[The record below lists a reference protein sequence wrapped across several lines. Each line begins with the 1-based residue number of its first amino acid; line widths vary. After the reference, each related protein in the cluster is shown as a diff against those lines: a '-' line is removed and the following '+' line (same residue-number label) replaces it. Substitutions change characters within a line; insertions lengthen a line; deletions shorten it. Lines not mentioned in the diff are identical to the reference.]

1 MEKRQLRNSKSK
13 TDEWIKCQSK
23 QRPGQYYMFNKATGE
38 TKWCSELKED
48 SPLNKSNDTKK
59 PASPP
64 KNISAKSIR
73 TPAQDR
79 LKRLQHDLKKEHK
92 EKLAQKQSHST
103 RRQRRQEQVVTISKE
118 NKSIAVK
125 ETKNKTPRTKSTTVI
140 TPTDSRKDCQP
151 STSKDALLVNK
162 ETDKRTNNSSS
173 QINTTIN
180 KSKQKSSKTQN
191 KKRTSAE
198 ATVDTAMK
206 RKKPSNQDLPLK
218 EKDSPNTE
226 DVKNEATSHKQTAV
240 VSGIGSGIV
249 NKIKAICKSTFNSY
263 CNAKNAL
270 SQKPLKPCIKPNS
283 FKIPKKPSG
292 AQNSANLTV
301 QIREPENRNAYEDGS
316 ESDISNNSNDISN
329 APMTI
334 VMKGTATPSNGDATV
349 DFKAIAL
356 TTLPPSQL
364 YASPNRA
371 LPAYP
376 QGSANSR
383 LERLR
388 NSLTQQAFSSGQ
400 KMSTPTRLC
409 ASACSSALA
418 CVLRDTTMADESTE
432 NIDEPM
438 DWMPIEEMK
447 TETIEL
453 SSNESSNQQAETMG
467 EYYGTVNE
475 NLLRY
480 AVEQKVA
487 AAGTIGRWLND
498 YYYFVLDT
506 NVLLQHLAFLEELC
520 HMKLCDTGGTI
531 LYIPYSVLQELDK
544 LKQFAVGDG
553 TKVLAVRA
561 IKYLN
566 SKFETKNKHL
576 QAQSALSELEH
587 LVEITSPD
595 DRIIN
600 CCLQVKQ
607 QIDHVILLTEDI
619 NLRNKAICNNILVST
634 KSDLLAK
641 HT

>member
-1 MEKRQLRNSKSK
+1 MEKRQLRNSTSKS
-13 TDEWIKCQSK
+13 DEWIKCQSK

-38 TKWCSELKED
+38 TKWCSEFKD
-48 SPLNKSNDTKK
+48 GIPLSTKTGDT
-59 PASPP
+59 
-64 KNISAKSIR
+64 AKSAAAPNSIITKSMR

-92 EKLAQKQSHST
+92 EKSTQKQNNNT
-103 RRQRRQEQVVTISKE
+103 RRQRSQEQVVATSKE
-118 NKSIAVK
+118 NATK
-125 ETKNKTPRTKSTTVI
+125 ERNVQKNKNARTKPTAVI
-140 TPTDSRKDCQP
+140 TALDSKRDCQP
-151 STSKDALLVNK
+151 STSKNALLLSV
-162 ETDKRTNNSSS
+162 ETEKRTTNKSPQKNAAA
-173 QINTTIN
+173 N
-180 KSKQKSSKTQN
+180 KSKQKSPQSQT
-191 KKRTSAE
+191 KKRTSTDAGE
-198 ATVDTAMK
+198 EPIK
-206 RKKPSNQDLPLK
+206 RPKRADQELPLK
-218 EKDSPNTE
+218 EKDAPNTDE
-226 DVKNEATSHKQTAV
+226 RKDEVNSNQQTAAA
-240 VSGIGSGIV
+240 SGIGSGIV

-263 CNAKNAL
+263 CNAKKAL
-270 SQKPLKPCIKPNS
+270 SQKQLRPCIKSTS
-283 FKIPKKPSG
+283 FKIPKKPNG
-292 AQNSANLTV
+292 NLAL
-301 QIREPENRNAYEDGS
+301 QIREPEKRNITNESGS
-316 ESDISNNSNDISN
+316 ESDTSTSNNSNDISN
-329 APMTI
+329 ASMTI
-334 VMKGTATPSNGDATV
+334 VMKGTATPTNGDATV

-356 TTLPPSQL
+356 TTMPSQIL
-364 YASPNRA
+364 GTPHNRA
-371 LPAYP
+371 LPTYP
-376 QGSANSR
+376 HGSANTR

-388 NSLTQQAFSSGQ
+388 NSLNQQAFANGQ
-400 KMSTPTRLC
+400 DLSTPTHLC

-418 CVLRDTTMADESTE
+418 CVLRDTAMTDVNPATD
-432 NIDEPM
+432 IDEPM
-438 DWMPIEEMK
+438 DWMPIDDMK
-447 TETIEL
+447 TETIDL
-453 SSNESSNQQAETMG
+453 SSSESGSQPAETMG

-480 AVEQKVA
+480 AVEQQNGATTAICK
-487 AAGTIGRWLND
+487 WLND

-506 NVLLQHLAFLEELC
+506 NVLLRHLAFLEELC

-566 SKFETKNKHL
+566 SKFEAKNKHV

-607 QIDHVILLTEDI
+607 HIDHVILLTEDI

-634 KSDLLAK
+634 KSDLVAK

>member
-1 MEKRQLRNSKSK
+1 MEKRQLRNSTSK

-23 QRPGQYYMFNKATGE
+23 QRPGQYYMFNKGTGE
-38 TKWCSELKED
+38 TKWCGEFKDDL
-48 SPLNKSNDTKK
+48 PVNKSNDNKK
-59 PASPP
+59 PATLP
-64 KNISAKSIR
+64 KNISTKSIR

-79 LKRLQHDLKKEHK
+79 LKRLQHDLKKDHK
-92 EKLAQKQSHST
+92 EKLTQKQTNST
-103 RRQRRQEQVVTISKE
+103 RRQRSQEQVVAISKE
-118 NKSIAVK
+118 NENGATKDTNNS
-125 ETKNKTPRTKSTTVI
+125 KNKNTKTKSTTVI
-140 TPTDSRKDCQP
+140 TPIDSRKDCQP
-151 STSKDALLVNK
+151 STSKNALLANK
-162 ETDKRTNNSSS
+162 ETDKRTTANNSS
-173 QINTTIN
+173 QKNT
-180 KSKQKSSKTQN
+180 KSKQKSPKNQT
-191 KKRTSAE
+191 KKRTSAD
-198 ATVDTAMK
+198 ATVETTQK
-206 RKKPSNQDLPLK
+206 RQKRPNQELPFK
-218 EKDSPNTE
+218 EKDPANT
-226 DVKNEATSHKQTAV
+226 DDTKIEATSHQQTAA

-270 SQKPLKPCIKPNS
+270 SQKPLKPCIKQNN

-292 AQNSANLTV
+292 AQHSTNLSV
-301 QIREPENRNAYEDGS
+301 QTREPENRTAYEDGS
-316 ESDISNNSNDISN
+316 ESDMSNHSNDISTT
-329 APMTI
+329 PMTI
-334 VMKGTATPSNGDATV
+334 VMKGTAMPSNGDATV

-356 TTLPPSQL
+356 TTMPSQL
-364 YASPNRA
+364 YGASQNRA
-371 LPAYP
+371 LPYP
-376 QGSANSR
+376 HGSANTR

-388 NSLTQQAFSSGQ
+388 NSLNQQAFANGQ
-400 KMSTPTRLC
+400 NLSTPTRLC

-418 CVLRDTTMADESTE
+418 CVLRDTAMAEE
-432 NIDEPM
+432 NTANVDEPM
-438 DWMPIEEMK
+438 DWMPIEEIK

-453 SSNESSNQQAETMG
+453 SSNESSNQHAETMG

-475 NLLRY
+475 NLLRC
-480 AVEQKVA
+480 AVEHKFGA
-487 AAGTIGRWLND
+487 ASTIGRWLND

-520 HMKLCDTGGTI
+520 HMTLCDTGGTI

-566 SKFETKNKHL
+566 SKFEAKNKHL

-607 QIDHVILLTEDI
+607 QIDHIILLTEDI

-634 KSDLLAK
+634 KSDLVAK

>member
-1 MEKRQLRNSKSK
+1 MEKRQLRNSKSN

-23 QRPGQYYMFNKATGE
+23 QRPGQYYMFNMATGE
-38 TKWCSELKED
+38 TKWCSEFKED
-48 SPLNKSNDTKK
+48 APLNKSNDTKK
-59 PASPP
+59 PTSPP
-64 KNISAKSIR
+64 KTINAKSIR

-92 EKLAQKQSHST
+92 EKLTQKQSQNT
-103 RRQRRQEQVVTISKE
+103 RRQRNQKQVVTTSKE
-118 NKSIAVK
+118 NKSVGVK
-125 ETKNKTPRTKSTTVI
+125 DTNNKTPKAKSTTII

-151 STSKDALLVNK
+151 STSKDALLLNK
-162 ETDKRTNNSSS
+162 ETDKRPTNSST

-180 KSKQKSSKTQN
+180 KSKEKSSKTQT

-198 ATVDTAMK
+198 ATVEKTMK

-226 DVKNEATSHKQTAV
+226 DEKNEATSHKQTAV

-292 AQNSANLTV
+292 AQNSANFTV
-301 QIREPENRNAYEDGS
+301 QIREPDEDGS
-316 ESDISNNSNDISN
+316 ESDISNNSNDITN
-329 APMTI
+329 APVTI

-356 TTLPPSQL
+356 TTVPSQL

-388 NSLTQQAFSSGQ
+388 NSLTQQAFPNGHNS
-400 KMSTPTRLC
+400 STPTRLC

-438 DWMPIEEMK
+438 DWMPSEEMK

-480 AVEQKVA
+480 AVEQKIG

-520 HMKLCDTGGTI
+520 QMKLCDTGGTI

-634 KSDLLAK
+634 KSDLVAK
-641 HT
+641 HK